1 MVHAVL
7 EVGVGLVMADGGGM
21 KAAALAGCAL
31 LALLPARTHAAA
43 VTCEQLGEIAYI
55 TERLR
60 DNGTPLSD
68 VMADADRL
76 EADKQFG
83 GADLEK
89 IRETIHAA
97 FNRIRN
103 TNETLL
109 ECREKI
115 KH

>member
-1 MVHAVL
+1 
-7 EVGVGLVMADGGGM
+7 M
-21 KAAALAGCAL
+21 KVAALAGCMMRAL
-31 LALLPARTHAAA
+31 LAARVHAAA
-43 VTCEQLGEIAYI
+43 VTCEQPGEIAYI

-60 DNGTPLSD
+60 DNGTPLAD

-76 EADKQFG
+76 ESDKKFG
-83 GADLEK
+83 GADIEK

-109 ECREKI
+109 ECRKKI
-115 KH
+115 KR

>member
-1 MVHAVL
+1 
-7 EVGVGLVMADGGGM
+7 M
-21 KAAALAGCAL
+21 KVAALAGCMMLAL
-31 LALLPARTHAAA
+31 LAAGVHAAA

-60 DNGTPLSD
+60 DNSTPLAD

-76 EADKQFG
+76 ESDKFG
-83 GADLEK
+83 GADIEK
-89 IRETIHAA
+89 IRDTIHAA

-115 KH
+115 KR